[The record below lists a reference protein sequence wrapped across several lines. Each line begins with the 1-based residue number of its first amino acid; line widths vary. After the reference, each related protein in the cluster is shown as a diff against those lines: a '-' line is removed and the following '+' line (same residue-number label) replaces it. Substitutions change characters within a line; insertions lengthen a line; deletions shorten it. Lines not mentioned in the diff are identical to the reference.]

1 MGYYLLVIGAVISGF
16 GFWVFIKSVQLLVLG
31 VRTRGV
37 IVGVDEQ
44 LRRGNGER
52 KKVYFHP
59 VIEFETAKDVRFSS
73 RSEADQLADG
83 LSLVIT
89 LRSFMKLTNLARQR
103 FIHSSASGQ
112 GHLRHYCLVAA
123 VSMAVRNWCSSRSV
137 DC

>member
-59 VIEFETAKDVRFSS
+59 VIEFETAEGRPFQFTFGSGSTRRRPVIGDNVTVVYEVDEPDKATLHSFIGLW
-73 RSEADQLADG
+73 AGPLAALLLG
-83 LSLVIT
+83 GGCLYGGAELVFFP
-89 LRSFMKLTNLARQR
+89 LR
-103 FIHSSASGQ
+103 
-112 GHLRHYCLVAA
+112 
-123 VSMAVRNWCSSRSV
+123 
-137 DC
+137 